1 MKFNSEMFKRW
12 STWIN
17 IIEALGA
24 VLVQVL
30 LDLPEEM
37 TTAVWLYIGVRI
49 IMGIAQGIKQSV
61 KVSGT

>member
-1 MKFNSEMFKRW
+1 MKFNSDMFKRW

-17 IIEALGA
+17 IIEGVGA

-37 TTAVWLYIGVRI
+37 TVAVWLYITVRI
-49 IMGIAQGIKQSV
+49 VMGVAQGIKQSI
-61 KVSGT
+61 KVTK